1 MLNYKNN
8 YKIVIPIMSVYNIF
22 LIRFL
27 STIVVKQ
34 YISNSS
40 YFYSSLN
47 MTIDSIKFQIL
58 MNCRRYM

>member
-34 YISNSS
+34 YIGNSS